1 VKENVFSGNMQ
12 NVGSGSWQEKRA
24 TSNEQQ
30 ATSNKQRA
38 TSNEQQATSNKQRA
52 TSNLNLLFQYLRVI

>member
-30 ATSNKQRA
+30 ATSNKQPEFII
-38 TSNEQQATSNKQRA
+38 SIFE
-52 TSNLNLLFQYLRVI
+52 SNLITLHNRKLQIIQILK